1 MSHNL
6 IQRFHKRTLVF
17 SLILCS
23 GFCLTRPL
31 RAQENPGLDL
41 RQLGQLANWLDSNH
55 DGIISPEEMQAGLNG
70 AFGGGTAQ
78 NPFAPGQQGPS
89 FQSAQQTLLGI
100 ESRKMKA
107 DAFGR
112 PDPQTGLFKPEEAN
126 QLIRAYLEREVMAAQ
141 SLSLRQKFELLK
153 PLRMEQDSFQRYN
166 PFKGALKH
174 DEMASLALKAATY
187 SRPDPRRPESLID
200 MLNVI
205 HTERFQA
212 DSFGRELPHSG
223 LFANAE
229 ANRVI
234 KQLLSTELLN
244 YRQLSPEQKIAIIQQ
259 HIMRKDNFGRDLVR
273 TGALT
278 LEEAQFLMKQV
289 LASPSTPS
297 TPNSPW
303 NQDPFKPS
311 PSDKPWNKDPFKE

>member
-1 MSHNL
+1 
-6 IQRFHKRTLVF
+6 
-17 SLILCS
+17 
-23 GFCLTRPL
+23 
-31 RAQENPGLDL
+31 
-41 RQLGQLANWLDSNH
+41 
-55 DGIISPEEMQAGLNG
+55 
-70 AFGGGTAQ
+70 
-78 NPFAPGQQGPS
+78 
-89 FQSAQQTLLGI
+89 LGI

-141 SLSLRQKFELLK
+141 SLILRQKLDLLK

-174 DEMASLALKAATY
+174 DEMASLALKAATF
-187 SRPDPRRPESLID
+187 SKSDPRRPESLVD

-223 LFANAE
+223 LFANAD

-278 LEEAQFLMKQV
+278 LEEAQLLMKQV
-289 LASPSTPS
+289 LASPSPIPTQSP
-297 TPNSPW
+297 PW